1 MKLMPSSSALW
12 MMRTQSSWSGLPMPP
27 NIIAPRQSGLTL
39 MPVAPRV
46 RIFMRPCLS
55 QLKDQDALLVVRLGA
70 AGQAQVLEVGVG
82 LGLGHRSPPLLAEE
96 VVGEL
101 GDGATAAGHVGG
113 RR

>member
-46 RIFMRPCLS
+46 RIFMRPGLS
-55 QLKDQDALLVVRLGA
+55 QLEDEDALLLVDLGP
-70 AGQAQVLEVGVG
+70 AGEAKVLEVGVG
-82 LGLGHRSPPLLAEE
+82 LGLGHRSPPLLAEQ

-101 GDGATAAGHVGG
+101 GDRAPA
-113 RR
+113 